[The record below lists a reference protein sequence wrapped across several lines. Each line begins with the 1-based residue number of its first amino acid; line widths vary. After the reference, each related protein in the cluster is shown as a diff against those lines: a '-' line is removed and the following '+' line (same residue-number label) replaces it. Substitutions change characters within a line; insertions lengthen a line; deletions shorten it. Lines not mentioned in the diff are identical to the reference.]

1 MVIYACARAHAHTL
15 ISLSTTPHPN
25 PCTHT
30 DMRTTL
36 ACALVLAGCVASISA
51 VPVKKAHKNHAAAPR
66 AAHAA
71 AAAAAA
77 APKTDITIPCASVP
91 FAECTVDAGKNSEKA
106 HL

>member
-1 MVIYACARAHAHTL
+1 MLARPCAHTL
-15 ISLSTTPHPN
+15 ILLSTSPHPK
-25 PCTHT
+25 PCTRT

-51 VPVKKAHKNHAAAPR
+51 VPVKKAHKNHAATPR

-71 AAAAAA
+71 AAAAA
-77 APKTDITIPCASVP
+77 PKTAITIPCASVP
-91 FAECTVDAGKNSEKA
+91 FAECTVDAGKKSEKA